1 MIPVISGGA
10 APRNF
15 VISLRALM
23 DFRSLSQA
31 PQVDESIRE
40 GIRAALKE
48 FHDHKIAI
56 LEAGTRRGKKD
67 PINNFNIPKLELFQ
81 SMEPSIRSNGANIQ
95 WSADVTEH
103 AHITEIKAPAESGNN
118 QKYEEQIC

>member
-1 MIPVISGGA
+1 
-10 APRNF
+10 
-15 VISLRALM
+15 M
-23 DFRSLSQA
+23 DFRYLSQA

-56 LEAGTRRGKKD
+56 LEAGAHRGKKD

-81 SMEPSIRSNGANIQ
+81 SMEPSI
-95 WSADVTEH
+95 H
-103 AHITEIKAPAESGNN
+103 
-118 QKYEEQIC
+118 